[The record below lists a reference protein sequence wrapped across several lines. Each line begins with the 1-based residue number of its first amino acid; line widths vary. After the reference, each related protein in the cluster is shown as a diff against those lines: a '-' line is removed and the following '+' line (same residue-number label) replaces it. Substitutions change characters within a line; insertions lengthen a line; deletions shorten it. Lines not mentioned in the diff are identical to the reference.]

1 MKYNNMKLFAT
12 IQSERGK
19 EVTKSGNDFINIVI
33 YNKDR
38 RIIYKMIIN
47 ATGGDEYEYNNLFY
61 STRLKEKVERKAML
75 K

>member
-1 MKYNNMKLFAT
+1 MKSNNMKLFAT

-33 YNKDR
+33 YDKDR

-47 ATGGDEYEYNNLFY
+47 AIGGNKYEYNNLFY
-61 STRLKEKVERKAML
+61 STRLQEKVERKAML

>member
-1 MKYNNMKLFAT
+1 MKNNMKLFAT

-33 YNKDR
+33 YDKDR

-47 ATGGDEYEYNNLFY
+47 AIGGNEYEYNNLFY
-61 STRLKEKVERKAML
+61 STRLQEKVERKAML